1 MATSKS
7 ITEENTMALVST
19 KDSEKYFGNLSFNEL
34 MAKKAESDAL
44 AAQLAAALEV
54 KRVEEIK
61 VLADAYAKKA
71 KAGGFSIQEAIEA
84 LEPYLPPKAGRKPR
98 AAKGTAPKKEVAFV
112 RGTTYKDPSG
122 EGKEWTAG
130 GLGAKPKWL
139 KLLVDDLP
147 FEEQKKKYEELA
159 AK

>member
-1 MATSKS
+1 MATSKTT
-7 ITEENTMALVST
+7 TEESTVALST
-19 KDSEKYFGNLSFNEL
+19 KETEKYFVNLSFNEL

-71 KAGGFSIQEAIEA
+71 QAGNFSIQEAIDA
-84 LEPYLPPKAGRKPR
+84 LQPYLPAKAGRKPR
-98 AAKGTAPKKEVAFV
+98 AAKGSKPEKE
-112 RGTTYKDPSG
+112 YKDKDSTGARP
-122 EGKEWTAG
+122 EAGKTYVLNGVEWTKAAN
-130 GLGAKPKWL
+130 GLGAAKKEFIAAIQSGTKWA
-139 KLLVDDLP
+139 
-147 FEEQKKKYEELA
+147 EM